1 MYIHMNTK
9 GNQINNYYS
18 VFKQQKRKNNNH
30 KWGKVYDINSD
41 KFKNNTNEKCD
52 LEVE

>member
-1 MYIHMNTK
+1 MNTK

-18 VFKQQKRKNNNH
+18 VLKQQKRKNNNH
-30 KWGKVYDINSD
+30 KLGEFYDRNSD